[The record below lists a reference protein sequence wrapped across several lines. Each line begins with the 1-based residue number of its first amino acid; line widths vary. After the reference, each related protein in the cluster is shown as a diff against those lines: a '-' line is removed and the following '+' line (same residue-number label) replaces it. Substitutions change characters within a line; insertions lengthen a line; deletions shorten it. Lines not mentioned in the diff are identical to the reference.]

1 MPELKTKKEQ
11 IYEAAARSFR
21 DKGFAATSMRDLAR
35 EVGLTASS
43 LYNHIAS
50 KEEILQEICFRNA
63 RRYLEELD
71 AVEKMTGNSIEK
83 VQALLHLHIRLA
95 TEDVT
100 SITAFNDEWRHLSE
114 PYLSDFK
121 QLRRDYENRFKTILR
136 EGMAAGELKP
146 LDESIALYTLLSSI
160 RWLYDWYRPGRS
172 MRTEVLERDL
182 VDMLMRGL
190 TLNPARSD

>member
-1 MPELKTKKEQ
+1 MPKLKTRKER

-63 RRYLEELD
+63 RRYLEEMD
-71 AVEKMTGNSIEK
+71 AVENMPGSSIDK

-121 QLRRDYENRFKTILR
+121 QLRRDYENRFRAILR
-136 EGMAAGELKP
+136 AGMAAGELKP
-146 LDESIALYTLLSSI
+146 HSESVALYSLLSSI

-172 MRTEVLERDL
+172 IGTEELKRDL
-182 VDMLMRGL
+182 LDMLMHGL
-190 TLNPARSD
+190 AARPL